1 MTFKLESLAFAFPGN
16 PGAIP
21 LRDPVSSRFLGDEP
35 EWNAHGR
42 SVAVAFVRGSH
53 PKVRAVFSRS
63 PGGDAP
69 VRCRIGAR
77 CSDGPGIAECEVTLT
92 FGPTGVSDAHDLALS
107 EPVIDA
113 IGSLTHEFRW
123 YAIEAGVERSLG
135 TTRHEWLRAWRQPV
149 PATDWASP
157 QEPQNGPADQPH
169 ATWTYLPLMRWTC
182 EWAAAQGDERK
193 LCDALLESLPKSGLK
208 YAVSAW
214 NVRAMLVKGGGYCG
228 AFYRM
233 FQALAGAQG
242 VKLERRQFAVDWR
255 VEPEQQARW
264 CAIVVETPGLNR
276 KEPAEGPST
285 FHDVDQAPIAKAPI
299 RMVRTRRYRFWG
311 VPEALADGHSINFLF
326 SAGRWYLYDASFQ
339 HRVELEDFTLPPSN
353 PHQAI
358 GTEGLGNFKEAY
370 LDTAVHFM
378 LGSLVHLGKLLQ
390 TVHPNPAA
398 PGFSEDQVRNGV
410 TMTTALLPNRDAA
423 ITFYWV

>member
-1 MTFKLESLAFAFPGN
+1 MPFQLYSLAFAFPGN

-35 EWNAHGR
+35 EWNAQGR
-42 SVAVAFVRGSH
+42 SVAVAFVRGSR
-53 PKVRAVFSRS
+53 PQVRVVFSQK
-63 PGGDAP
+63 PGGGPP

-92 FGPTGVSDAHDLALS
+92 FGANGLSAAHDLALS
-107 EPVIDA
+107 SPVIDA

-135 TTRHEWLRAWRQPV
+135 VTRHEWLRAWRQPV
-149 PATDWASP
+149 PVADWASP
-157 QEPQNGPADQPH
+157 KEPRDGPADQPN
-169 ATWTYLPLMRWTC
+169 ATWTYLPLMQWTC
-182 EWAAAQGDERK
+182 EWAAAQADERK
-193 LCDALLESLPKSGLK
+193 LCDALLENLPKSGLR

-214 NVRAMLVKGGGYCG
+214 NVRDMLVKRGGYCG

-255 VEPEQQARW
+255 LEPQDEARW

-285 FHDVDQAPIAKAPI
+285 FHDVDQRPVATAPL
-299 RMVRTRRYRFWG
+299 RMILTRRYRFWG
-311 VPEALADGHSINFLF
+311 VPGGLADGHSINFLF

-339 HRVELEDFTLPPSN
+339 HRVELADFKLPASN
-353 PHQAI
+353 PHERIA
-358 GTEGLGNFKEAY
+358 TETLGNFKEAY
-370 LDTAVHFM
+370 LDQAVHFM

-390 TVHPNPAA
+390 TVHPP
-398 PGFSEDQVRNGV
+398 PGSKGGETMNGI